1 MEYTLTAIDE
11 LEPFISLNVII
22 AVPAP
27 SAVISPV
34 EALTLTTEL
43 LDVVHADAV
52 AGVPVAESA
61 IDSPSHKLKLLI

>member
-1 MEYTLTAIDE
+1 MI
-11 LEPFISLNVII
+11 V

-34 EALTLTTEL
+34 EALTLTIEL

-61 IDSPSHKLKLLI
+61 IDSPSHKSKLLI